1 VFNLKAIVNEFIDDQ
16 FIEKHSVDE
25 TMQLMEWN
33 QLNLLIILSINKY
46 DLDKRDCSAE
56 KNMYKHHCVSKSNAS
71 YM

>member
-33 QLNLLIILSINKY
+33 QL
-46 DLDKRDCSAE
+46 
-56 KNMYKHHCVSKSNAS
+56 
-71 YM
+71 